1 MIKLLTLFVVV
12 PLVIWGLVIL
22 IGAIF
27 FVEREE
33 VGLTVPRATPR
44 EGYEIIYPYVYS
56 MGPDKGTFYYLS
68 NKRQVI
74 YRYDENR
81 YLELQGEN
89 CEGLIWYH
97 DDEKNIHTRIDSFF
111 FTADKLP
118 KFNYFNPGK
127 RYIGIPA
134 QDLSGVMFSLDE
146 GRTFIKAEVT
156 SYAAVPGTSV
166 DRYMGVDDEPLTVT
180 FRDIRPSDSTGFINQ
195 ITISGDTGYF
205 ILKNNNVLFGTTV
218 YYNMQ
223 GFSTEQ
229 NYYSFESITETKVD
243 DVGVYRGFGKH
254 WEIYYNPNYLSRIES
269 SRNIQVRP
277 YESWDKMRCEIGA
290 EK

>member
-12 PLVIWGLVIL
+12 PLVIWGLVIS
-22 IGAIF
+22 IGSNSY
-27 FVEREE
+27 ERWEDI
-33 VGLTVPRATPR
+33 GLTVPRATHR
-44 EGYEIIYPYVYS
+44 EGYEIIFPYVYS

-97 DDEKNIHTRIDSFF
+97 DDAKNIHTRIDSFF

-127 RYIGIPA
+127 RYIGIPT

-146 GRTFIKAEVT
+146 GRTFIKAGVT
-156 SYAAVPGTSV
+156 SYAAVSGTRV
-166 DRYMGVDDEPLTVT
+166 DRYIGVDDEPLTVT
-180 FRDIRPSDSTGFINQ
+180 FRDVRPEDSTGFINQ
-195 ITISGDTGYF
+195 ITVSGDMGYF
-205 ILKNNNVLFGTTV
+205 ILKNNNVLFGATA
-218 YYNMQ
+218 YYDVP
-223 GFSTEQ
+223 GFDTEQ
-229 NYYSFESITETKVD
+229 TYYSLDVITEEHD
-243 DVGVYRGFGKH
+243 FDADRDFGKL
-254 WEIYYNPNYLSRIES
+254 WEIYHNSNYRSRIES
-269 SRNIQVRP
+269 AKNIQVQP
-277 YESWDKMRCEIGA
+277 YQGWNKMRCEIGA
-290 EK
+290 EH